1 MMRYLMSRLTSSS
14 CFEES
19 ICKKVI
25 KPETLQETIKCL
37 REEEKTIA
45 TLNGSFDLL
54 HAGHLE
60 IIFQASLQADI
71 LIVALNTDAS
81 VQQYKDI
88 KRPII
93 SLKERIL
100 LVAAL
105 EMVDYVTYFNEVD
118 PIQVLLKIRPDVHV
132 NGSEYGQNC
141 IERETVVR
149 QNGRIHIVEKIP
161 CLSTSYIINKIKKI
175 CD

>member
-1 MMRYLMSRLTSSS
+1 MSRLANNS
-14 CFEES
+14 CFEKS
-19 ICKKVI
+19 VCKKVI
-25 KPETLQETIKCL
+25 EPENLQETIKRL
-37 REEEKTIA
+37 REEKTTIA

-71 LIVALNTDAS
+71 LIVALNTDVS
-81 VQQYKDI
+81 IQRYKDV

-93 SLKERIL
+93 PLKERIL
-100 LVAAL
+100 LIAAL
-105 EMVDYVTYFNEVD
+105 EMVNYVTYFNEID
-118 PIQVLLKIRPDVHV
+118 PRQVLLKIRPDVHV

-141 IERETVVR
+141 IERETVVM
-149 QNGRIHIVEKIP
+149 QKGRIHIVEKIP
-161 CLSTSYIINKIKKI
+161 GLSTSYIINKIKKI

>member
-1 MMRYLMSRLTSSS
+1 MSRLASSS

-25 KPETLQETIKCL
+25 EPENLQETIKYL
-37 REEEKTIA
+37 REEKKKTIV

-60 IIFQASLQADI
+60 IIFQASLQADL
-71 LIVALNTDAS
+71 LIVALNTDVS
-81 VQQYKDI
+81 IQRYKGK

-93 SLKERIL
+93 PLKQRML
-100 LVAAL
+100 LIAAL
-105 EMVDYVTYFNEVD
+105 EMVDYVTYFNEID
-118 PIQVLLKIRPDVHV
+118 PIRILSEIRPDVHV

-141 IERETVVR
+141 IERETVVS
-149 QNGRIHIVEKIP
+149 QKGRMHIVEKIP
-161 CLSTSYIINKIKKI
+161 GLSTSFIINKIKKI

>member
-1 MMRYLMSRLTSSS
+1 MSRLASNS

-19 ICKKVI
+19 VCKKVI
-25 KPETLQETIKCL
+25 EPENLQETIKCL
-37 REEEKTIA
+37 REEKKTIA

-71 LIVALNTDAS
+71 LIVALNTDVS
-81 VQQYKDI
+81 IQRYKDV

-93 SLKERIL
+93 PLKQRIL
-100 LVAAL
+100 LISAL
-105 EMVDYVTYFNEVD
+105 EMVDYVTYFNEID

-141 IERETVVR
+141 IESETVVR
-149 QNGRIHIVEKIP
+149 QKGRMHIVEKIP
-161 CLSTSYIINKIKKI
+161 GLSTSYIINKIKKI